1 MLVVRV
7 RPTGELVV
15 GGTEVSGGG
24 WASAG
29 LYVAECKWVDG
40 GGVGDGGG
48 GVERE
53 VVLYK

>member
-24 WASAG
+24 WSSAR

-40 GGVGDGGG
+40 IGAGDGGG
-48 GVERE
+48 NVDW
-53 VVLYK
+53 